1 MMRRAAREVQE
12 TDSLGPQIRALAVP
26 AFFTLVAEPLFLM
39 TDSSIVGHLGVTQ
52 LAALGAASAVLLSLT
67 GIFVFLAYATTA
79 LVARRM
85 GANDEDG
92 AIGAGLDGVWL
103 ALALSIP
110 LAAATF
116 AAAPLAVRAM
126 TSAPDVVDAGVTY
139 LRISAL
145 GIPAMLVCLAAQGL
159 LRGLQDTRT
168 PLLVTVTGFA
178 LNAALNAILVLGLHT
193 DLAGSAAGTTAAQW
207 LMALA
212 LLASIGRRVRH
223 LDVRPHPGRV
233 LGAARAG
240 APILVRTI
248 ALRAVLLLTTAT
260 AGLFGPGT
268 LAAHQ
273 IASTIF
279 TFLTFALDAVA
290 IAAQALVGES
300 LGRGDAS
307 RTRELTATLTRW
319 GWRCGLVGG
328 VATLATAWWVPLL
341 FTSDAT
347 IAHTTSAALVV
358 IALVSAPSGVLFV
371 HDGVLMGAG
380 DGAFLARAQL
390 ALLVGYL
397 PLVRVLSTSRDAV
410 TGWGD
415 AAPLVAVWVLYALY
429 LLARMAVLDHR
440 RRGTAWM
447 HLESAG

>member
-145 GIPAMLVCLAAQGL
+145 GIPAMMVCLAAQGL

-178 LNAALNAILVLGLHT
+178 LNAALNAC
-193 DLAGSAAGTTAAQW
+193 
-207 LMALA
+207 
-212 LLASIGRRVRH
+212 LLYTSPSPR
-223 LDVRPHPGRV
+223 D
-233 LGAARAG
+233 
-240 APILVRTI
+240 
-248 ALRAVLLLTTAT
+248 
-260 AGLFGPGT
+260 
-268 LAAHQ
+268 
-273 IASTIF
+273 
-279 TFLTFALDAVA
+279 
-290 IAAQALVGES
+290 
-300 LGRGDAS
+300 RG
-307 RTRELTATLTRW
+307 
-319 GWRCGLVGG
+319 
-328 VATLATAWWVPLL
+328 
-341 FTSDAT
+341 
-347 IAHTTSAALVV
+347 
-358 IALVSAPSGVLFV
+358 
-371 HDGVLMGAG
+371 
-380 DGAFLARAQL
+380 
-390 ALLVGYL
+390 
-397 PLVRVLSTSRDAV
+397 
-410 TGWGD
+410 
-415 AAPLVAVWVLYALY
+415 
-429 LLARMAVLDHR
+429 
-440 RRGTAWM
+440 
-447 HLESAG
+447 

>member
-1 MMRRAAREVQE
+1 MRRVAREVQE
-12 TDSLGPQIRALAVP
+12 PDSLGPQIRALAVP

-126 TSAPDVVDAGVTY
+126 TSAPEVVDAGVTY

-193 DLAGSAAGTTAAQW
+193 GLAGSAAGTTAAQW

-212 LLASIGRRVRH
+212 LLASIGRRAVSYTH
-223 LDVRPHPGRV
+223 
-233 LGAARAG
+233 
-240 APILVRTI
+240 
-248 ALRAVLLLTTAT
+248 LRAHET
-260 AGLFGPGT
+260 
-268 LAAHQ
+268 
-273 IASTIF
+273 
-279 TFLTFALDAVA
+279 
-290 IAAQALVGES
+290 
-300 LGRGDAS
+300 
-307 RTRELTATLTRW
+307 
-319 GWRCGLVGG
+319 
-328 VATLATAWWVPLL
+328 
-341 FTSDAT
+341 
-347 IAHTTSAALVV
+347 
-358 IALVSAPSGVLFV
+358 
-371 HDGVLMGAG
+371 
-380 DGAFLARAQL
+380 
-390 ALLVGYL
+390 
-397 PLVRVLSTSRDAV
+397 
-410 TGWGD
+410 
-415 AAPLVAVWVLYALY
+415 
-429 LLARMAVLDHR
+429 
-440 RRGTAWM
+440 
-447 HLESAG
+447 